1 MSHVARE
8 DIAEIVRLGTLRSP
22 REACGLLLTRHD
34 AGPRIVEVPNRA
46 SDPTHDVI
54 MDGPD
59 LQMALA
65 ELIGGHPYEG
75 NLQADLVLWHTHPSG
90 NVGPSRTDMKM
101 KRQLG
106 DIRCLVV
113 SLPGGEAAQF

>member
-34 AGPRIVEVPNRA
+34 AGPRIAEVPNRA
-46 SDPTHDVI
+46 TTLNDVLMGRDEI
-54 MDGPD
+54 
-59 LQMALA
+59 QIALA
-65 ELIGGHPYEG
+65 ELLGPPPGYEG
-75 NLQADLVLWHTHPSG
+75 DLGAELVLWHTHPSG

-106 DIRCLVV
+106 DVRCLVV
-113 SLPGGEAAQF
+113 ALPSGEAAQF